1 MIRNTATKQAPWYVV
16 PADDKS
22 FARLVIAAAL
32 VEQLERLD
40 PQFPTLGADDL
51 KAMHEARKMLTDES
65 P

>member
-1 MIRNTATKQAPWYVV
+1 MWCRPTT
-16 PADDKS
+16 S
-22 FARLVIAAAL
+22 RLPGWSSTAAL

-51 KAMHEARKMLTDES
+51 KAVHEARKMLTDES